1 MVWRGTLDGASRQH
15 LPHSKACGRG
25 LTVQTTN
32 KLSNDGGQI
41 GRWRTNHALPHN
53 CNGSNDG
60 GGGCYG
66 LWQWWSVSELDS
78 GRITVEEI
86 LSVRWTWQCGTTGF
100 DNGYREG
107 DFPGAVRRSRC
118 CKYKTVGAKIYTC
131 QKISASPNADTSS
144 DGAVFCSKCSQEPFF
159 LAQQYFFHHL
169 FKMLLRYVPFSSL
182 RFHFFSSIF
191 GPFSPILL
199 EKCNCLVFFWVT
211 KWNYVFFRKS
221 ISCTQL
227 KIKNYLRR

>member
-86 LSVRWTWQCGTTGF
+86 LSVRWTWQCGTTRF

-107 DFPGAVRRSRC
+107 DFPGTVRRSRC

-144 DGAVFCSKCSQEPFF
+144 DGAVFLFQMLSRTLFF
-159 LAQQYFFHHL
+159 GTTI
-169 FKMLLRYVPFSSL
+169 
-182 RFHFFSSIF
+182 FFSSSIQDALTIRSLF
-191 GPFSPILL
+191 ISPFSFFSVYLWSLFTDFTWKVQLP
-199 EKCNCLVFFWVT
+199 CLFLSYQMKLCFLSQV
-211 KWNYVFFRKS
+211 N
-221 ISCTQL
+221 QL
-227 KIKNYLRR
+227 YPIKNKKLFT